1 MATIKYKNNNIWDD
15 AVHPAGSFYFSTVS
29 TSPATLFGGQWTQ
42 VTGAAIRGNTSVGY
56 VGSDSHTLTIN
67 EMPSHNHVSPR
78 PQTVGN
84 HENGG
89 SLYGSSLTGAW
100 STGTE
105 YGERMNTT
113 STGGG
118 YRTLNSS
125 AVLQLLH
132 LVSYSLD
139 KRLEV

>member
-1 MATIKYKNNNIWDD
+1 MATIKYFDGSAWAD
-15 AVHPAGSFYFSTVS
+15 AVHPVGSFYFSIQS
-29 TSPATLFGGQWTQ
+29 TSPSSLFGGQWTQ
-42 VTGAAIRGNTSVGY
+42 VTGAAIRGYTSTGY
-56 VGSDSHTLTIN
+56 VGNDSHTLTTN
-67 EMPSHNHVSPR
+67 EIPSHNHVSPR

-89 SLYGSSLTGAW
+89 SLYGSALTGAW

-118 YRTLNSS
+118 AAHSILQRSFNCYIWYRT
-125 AVLQLLH
+125 A
-132 LVSYSLD
+132 
-139 KRLEV
+139 